1 MGAEKSTIH
10 KFMGIQGL
18 ILLAKT
24 AAETT
29 DPGAPHLEHIA
40 PTLIPSHDL
49 AIWVLKIVDIVLD
62 FFGLSHQQKLEE
74 IIYTL
79 VVLAISIF
87 IGELLKNGS
96 IFIVR
101 KLVAMRKN
109 EISQELLQQNIFR
122 RCSHFI
128 PPLVFMGLI
137 PFAFTSDHHMLSW
150 IMRIAGI
157 VLLTTFG
164 MAINAILEFVWYR
177 FDKHDNQ
184 KNLPLKGILNV
195 AKGILWI
202 IITIISISILVE
214 KSPMTLLAGLGAFA
228 AALMLIFK
236 DSILGFVAGI
246 QLSNN
251 DMLRVGDW
259 IVVPSTIANGIVID
273 VTLSVVKVRNWD
285 NTIVM
290 LPPYTLVSTSFQ
302 NWRGMQ
308 DSGYRLFNRTVY
320 FDQQSIVATTD
331 EMIDGIVAKYPVL
344 TDFVTKQREA
354 RKNGEGN
361 SYNPSTEPNGT
372 IDTNLGLFRAYV
384 CIYLLHH
391 PQVGVG
397 QDLLV
402 KLDAAAEYGQSLNI
416 YFYSKLT
423 SWTQYAALGSEIYE
437 HIAVVAPSFG
447 LQLSNSPSG
456 NTFTI
461 NHP

>member
-1 MGAEKSTIH
+1 MSIAS
-10 KFMGIQGL
+10 L

-24 AAETT
+24 AAPV
-29 DPGAPHLEHIA
+29 DDGAPHIEHIA

-49 AIWVLKIVDIVLD
+49 ATWVLKMVDKFLD
-62 FFGLSHQQKLEE
+62 FLGLGHQQKIEE
-74 IIYTL
+74 IVYTIII
-79 VVLAISIF
+79 LAISIL
-87 IGELLKNGS
+87 IGELLKNGC
-96 IFIVR
+96 IFLVR
-101 KLVAMRKN
+101 KIVALRKS
-109 EISQELLQQNIFR
+109 EISQELLKQNIFR

-128 PPLVFMGLI
+128 PPLVFLALI
-137 PFAFTSDHHMLSW
+137 PFAFTSDHHMLGW
-150 IMRIAGI
+150 IYRIVGI
-157 VLLTTFG
+157 YLLITFG
-164 MAINAILEFVWYR
+164 IAVNAIMEFIWLR
-177 FDKHDNQ
+177 FNKRENQ
-184 KNLPLKGILNV
+184 KNLPLKGILNI

-202 IITIISISILVE
+202 IIVIITISILVQ

-259 IVVPSTIANGIVID
+259 IVVPSTIANGIVVD

-331 EMIDGIVAKYPVL
+331 EMIDGIVKQYPVL
-344 TDFVTKQREA
+344 TDFVARQREA
-354 RKNGEGN
+354 RKNGQGN

-384 CIYLLHH
+384 CLYLLHH

-423 SWTQYAALGSEIYE
+423 SWTPYAALGSEIYE
-437 HIAVVAPSFG
+437 HIAVVAPAFG

>member
-1 MGAEKSTIH
+1 
-10 KFMGIQGL
+10 MGIPSL
-18 ILLAKT
+18 ILLART
-24 AAETT
+24 AAQT
-29 DPGAPHLEHIA
+29 DGGAPHIEHIA

-49 AIWVLKIVDIVLD
+49 ATWVLKMVDSLLD
-62 FFGLSHQQKLEE
+62 LLGLGHQQKIEE
-74 IIYTL
+74 IVYTAIIL
-79 VVLAISIF
+79 VISIL
-87 IGELLKNGS
+87 IGEVLKNGC
-96 IFIVR
+96 IFLVR
-101 KLVAMRKN
+101 KLVALRKS
-109 EISQELLQQNIFR
+109 EVSQELLRQNIFR

-128 PPLVFMGLI
+128 PPLVFMALI
-137 PFAFTSDHHMLSW
+137 PFAFTTDHHMLGW
-150 IMRIAGI
+150 IFRISG
-157 VLLTTFG
+157 VYLLVTFG
-164 MAINAILEFVWYR
+164 IAVSAVMEFIWQR
-177 FDKHDNQ
+177 LNKRENQ
-184 KNLPLKGILNV
+184 KNLPLKGVLNI

-202 IITIISISILVE
+202 IIVIISVSIIVQ
-214 KSPMTLLAGLGAFA
+214 KSPMSLLAGLGAFA

-259 IVVPSTIANGIVID
+259 IVVPSTIANGIVED

-320 FDQQSIVATTD
+320 FDQDSIVATTD
-331 EMIDGIVAKYPVL
+331 EMIDGIVKQYPVL
-344 TDFVTKQREA
+344 TDFVAKQREA
-354 RKNGEGN
+354 RKNGQGN

-384 CIYLLHH
+384 CLYLLHH

-423 SWTQYAALGSEIYE
+423 SWTPYAALGSEIYE
-437 HIAVVAPSFG
+437 HIAVVAPAFG
-447 LQLSNSPSG
+447 LRLSNSPSG